1 MAGNFNLLYSQTFSA
16 TDTIVVN
23 HSLNRYQMGVII
35 TIDGSADS
43 STLISSI
50 DLDPVDPRNSL
61 TITLTSAQTGFIKII
76 DTDYSWANMPT
87 PEESAELP
95 DVIISGSA
103 AAGDL
108 SGTYPNPSV
117 ATVGGTVAATI
128 GSHPSDT
135 ANPHA
140 TDVANLGAGTLA
152 ELNTAISDATLDDSS
167 DSRPPNGSAGGD
179 LTGTYPNP
187 SLSTTAVSAGSYTSA
202 DITVDAQGRLTAA
215 SNGSGGGVFG
225 QDYQTAISL
234 ARSTTNSQTFQVKVT
249 LTTPTLTG
257 TYRIGWHAAV
267 DIGTTTRDAEF
278 QLYNATDASIVGVVQ
293 QLEPKDIHNIYAVG
307 GFAEVVFSSESKSF
321 EIQYRRSS
329 SGTTQVGIA
338 DARIEFWRV
347 S

>member
-1 MAGNFNLLYSQTFSA
+1 MAGNFNLLYTQSFTA

-35 TIDGSADS
+35 TIAGSADS
-43 STLISSI
+43 SALISSI

-61 TITLTSAQTGFIKII
+61 TITLTSAQTGFVKII
-76 DTDYSWANMPT
+76 DTDYSWANMLT

-95 DVIISGSA
+95 DAIISGSA

-108 SGTYPNPSV
+108 SGAYPDPSV
-117 ATVGGTVAATI
+117 ATVGGTLAATI

-152 ELNTAISDATLDDSS
+152 ELNTVISDATLDDSS
-167 DSRPPNGSAGGD
+167 ASRPPSGSAGGD
-179 LTGTYPNP
+179 LAGTYPNP

-225 QDYQTAISL
+225 QDYQTAISV
-234 ARSTTNSQTFQVKVT
+234 ARDTTTSTTFQIKVT
-249 LTTPTLTG
+249 LTTPILTG
-257 TYRIGWHAAV
+257 TYRVGWHSVIDLART
-267 DIGTTTRDAEF
+267 DRDGEF
-278 QLYNATDASIVGVVQ
+278 QLYNATDASTVGVVQ
-293 QLEPKDIHNIYAVG
+293 QLEVKDIDNKTVVG

-329 SGTTQVGIA
+329 SGSTTVGIE